1 MKVEGD
7 RKRKSQ
13 LGKESEK
20 EKKEGGRKKGNE
32 REGQRERENVKGR
45 IVQFF
50 F

>member
-20 EKKEGGRKKGNE
+20 EKKVGGRKKGNE
-32 REGQRERENVKGR
+32 SECGCLLVRERVRTMRE
-45 IVQFF
+45 
-50 F
+50 